1 VGKVVSMRD
10 EPDLGIVL
18 WATDVPALAQF
29 LSEVAGLPITE
40 QHPGLAAL
48 AAGPVHLQI
57 HADEA
62 YRGHPWYDAL
72 QKEGAARGI
81 GAELRFRVA
90 DVDRAYRR
98 ALVMGGVAVHAPFEG
113 DNGQECHLLAPD
125 GYLISLWCPAAGREP
140 SA

>member
-1 VGKVVSMRD
+1 MR
-10 EPDLGIVL
+10 EGPDLGIVL

-48 AAGPVHLQI
+48 AAGPVQLQI

-81 GAELRFRVA
+81 GAELRFRVG
-90 DVDRAYRR
+90 DVNGAYRR
-98 ALVMGGVAVHAPFEG
+98 ALVLGGVAVHAPFEG
-113 DNGQECHLLAPD
+113 DSGTECHLLAPD
-125 GYLISLWCPAAGREP
+125 GYLVSLWCPP
-140 SA
+140 SGGETLA